1 MIKVSIMY
9 PNSAD
14 KRFDFE
20 YYQKKHIPLAIK
32 LLGAHPG
39 YKGISVERGQS
50 GGAPGSEPAYVAV
63 CHFTFTSVQD
73 FIAAFKPNAEEL
85 QADIINYTDIE
96 PVTQFSSVE
105 ISESQ

>member
-1 MIKVSIMY
+1 MIRASILY
-9 PNSAD
+9 PNSAG

-20 YYQKKHIPLAIK
+20 YYRNKHIPLAIK
-32 LLGAHPG
+32 LLGAHPE

-50 GGAPGSEPAYVAV
+50 GGAPGSEPSYVAV
-63 CHFTFTSVQD
+63 CHFTFSSIQS

-96 PVTQFSSVE
+96 PVTQFSSIE
-105 ISESQ
+105 ISE